1 MILVTGANGFIGRA
15 TIEALRA
22 AGLPARRAVRRD
34 DGFADTVAVGE
45 IGPDTDWSRAL
56 DGCTAVIHTA
66 AMVHQPGAD
75 TPQRIAAFSRVNV
88 EGGRRL
94 ARSAATAGVGRIIH
108 LSSIKVL
115 GDVSGPRPFDARS
128 VPCPPD
134 AYGASK
140 HLAEG
145 AIDSAG
151 VPACHLRLP
160 LVYGPGARGNM
171 ERLFGWVAANRPLP
185 FGDVRLNRRSL
196 LGIDNLTDALVL
208 LARRPEQLTGPQ
220 LIADAETVSTA
231 GLIEAIALALGR
243 PPRLWRVPEPLL
255 RAGLTA
261 LGRRALVERLL
272 DNLMVDDTAFRARV
286 GWQPPHSLARGLAA
300 MASLHTA

>member
-1 MILVTGANGFIGRA
+1 MILVTGAGGFIGRA
-15 TIEALRA
+15 TVAALQA
-22 AGLPARRAVRRD
+22 AGLAARRAVRRD
-34 DGFADTVAVGE
+34 DGFADTVAVGD

-56 DGCTAVIHTA
+56 DGCTAVIHAA
-66 AMVHQPGAD
+66 AMVHQPGPD
-75 TPQRIAAFSRVNV
+75 TPARIAAFTRVNV
-88 EGGRRL
+88 EASRRL
-94 ARSAATAGVGRIIH
+94 AKSAAAAGVGRIIH
-108 LSSIKVL
+108 LSSVKVL

-140 HLAEG
+140 HLAES

-151 VPACHLRLP
+151 APACHLRLP

-171 ERLFGWVAANRPLP
+171 DRLFGWVAANRPLP

-196 LGIDNLTDALVL
+196 LGIDNLTGALIQ
-208 LARRPEQLTGPQ
+208 LAQRPEPLTGPQ
-220 LIADAETVSTA
+220 LIADQETVSTA

-243 PPRLWRVPEPLL
+243 PARLWAVPEPLL